1 MQKQNNI
8 SIDFNKNKIHEDK
21 PHIKKNK
28 LYNLMVVC
36 MKCHDM
42 IDRNEI
48 TINGWVET
56 SKGIELDYIRNKK
69 KSKKEKKYGND
80 TIDIIKKI
88 QDKCKSTKE
97 AKLFIKSTHNIKIS
111 RSTIRKI
118 WKNEYI

>member
-1 MQKQNNI
+1 
-8 SIDFNKNKIHEDK
+8 
-21 PHIKKNK
+21 
-28 LYNLMVVC
+28 

-97 AKLFIKSTHNIKIS
+97 EKLFIKSTHNIKIS